1 MERKPRELN
10 TTYWYGLFVPIVVSL
25 MIVATLAVCVAVNV
39 GEPHPLLRKIKFGGL
54 PKLSVNSAKTY

>member
-1 MERKPRELN
+1 M
-10 TTYWYGLFVPIVVSL
+10 PIVVSL